1 MYSTLLY
8 YVVVP
13 SGPSNL
19 FQLCNTMKQLLLYKQ
34 TKGKLMVQQSYSFFL
49 FIIQFCSCL
58 SFVPTTIDG
67 TILNTI
73 LLIELKFI

>member
-13 SGPSNL
+13 SGLSNL

-34 TKGKLMVQQSYSFFL
+34 TKNKRQTDG
-49 FIIQFCSCL
+49 
-58 SFVPTTIDG
+58 TTI
-67 TILNTI
+67 LFV
-73 LLIELKFI
+73 LLIHHIIL